1 MTRYSAATA
10 PTLFFFGVTTAK
22 SSIMKVFPAWAKRL
36 GLKDAVIKGVDF
48 PLHAPAADYRAAVAF
63 VKRDPLALGALVTT
77 HKIDLYN
84 ACRDQFDEIDA
95 HARFMGET
103 SCLSKRVGKF
113 VCHAK
118 DPISSGLALDGFLPA
133 RHFERTGAELFSMGA
148 GGSSIALTWH
158 MMQKNRGAD
167 RPSRIVVSN
176 RSAARLEEIQR
187 IHRELDAGVP
197 VDYVLAPKDVDNDA
211 VIAKLKPGSLII
223 NATGL
228 GKDAPGSPAIERR
241 SVPRERHRLG
251 PQLSRG
257 SASSSIRPARRR
269 RCASSIE
276 DGWSY
281 FLHGWTQVIA
291 EVFHIDIPTSGPVF
305 DAPVGDRDAR
315 GERLRQCNEFS
326 SRPARLR
333 PRTIRPSND
342 CANSATK
349 SSIARR
355 ESA

>member
-1 MTRYSAATA
+1 MTGYSAATA

-158 MMQKNRGAD
+158 MMQRNRGAD

-211 VIAKLKPGSLII
+211 VVAKLKPGSLVI

-228 GKDAPGSPAIERR
+228 GKDAPGSPASNAVQFPENGI
-241 SVPRERHRLG
+241 VWDLNY
-251 PQLSRG
+251 RG
-257 SASSSIRPARRR
+257 DLLFLNQARAQASLRGL
-269 RCASSIE
+269 SIE

-291 EVFHIDIPTSGPVF
+291 EVFHVDIPTSGPVF
-305 DAPVGDRDAR
+305 DGLS
-315 GERLRQCNEFS
+315 E
-326 SRPARLR
+326 
-333 PRTIRPSND
+333 
-342 CANSATK
+342 
-349 SSIARR
+349 IAKR
-355 ESA
+355 AVKG

>member
-1 MTRYSAATA
+1 MTGYSAATA

-211 VIAKLKPGSLII
+211 VIAKLKPGSLVI

-228 GKDAPGSPAIERR
+228 GKDAPGSPASNAVQFPENGI
-241 SVPRERHRLG
+241 VWDLNY
-251 PQLSRG
+251 RG
-257 SASSSIRPARRR
+257 DLLFLDQARAQASLRGL
-269 RCASSIE
+269 SIE

-305 DAPVGDRDAR
+305 EALSEIA
-315 GERLRQCNEFS
+315 
-326 SRPARLR
+326 
-333 PRTIRPSND
+333 IR
-342 CANSATK
+342 AVK
-349 SSIARR
+349 G
-355 ESA
+355 

>member
-1 MTRYSAATA
+1 MTGYSAATA

-36 GLKDAVIKGVDF
+36 GLKDAVIKGIDF

-158 MMQKNRGAD
+158 MMQTNRGVD

-211 VIAKLKPGSLII
+211 VVAKLKPGSLVV

-228 GKDAPGSPAIERR
+228 GKDAPGSPASNAVQFPENGI
-241 SVPRERHRLG
+241 VWDLNY
-251 PQLSRG
+251 RG
-257 SASSSIRPARRR
+257 DLLFLNQAHAQASLRGL
-269 RCASSIE
+269 SIE

-305 DAPVGDRDAR
+305 DALS
-315 GERLRQCNEFS
+315 E
-326 SRPARLR
+326 
-333 PRTIRPSND
+333 
-342 CANSATK
+342 
-349 SSIARR
+349 IAMR
-355 ESA
+355 AVKG